1 MIAKFLMWVWKKLHG
16 STNDW
21 IVLTSVG
28 GYTSLMALTLPLPG
42 LIPPGVRV
50 KPRYETSLLPK
61 SICLDWSSSC
71 FAEGIAEL
79 YPALEDNLHEFQCGP
94 VSHQCK
100 QWRWKYYVALP
111 PWDIENWLGSRV
123 TPLAM
128 WSIDSGLVQGLG
140 VPWEVVT
147 FLLVASAKSPMWDLT
162 MKILLNLLCQCHQ
175 YSVWFLSW
183 NIFQCWIVYWFH
195 GSLEPL

>member
-1 MIAKFLMWVWKKLHG
+1 MIAKFLMWVWKKLHR

-28 GYTSLMALTLPLPG
+28 GFTSLMALTLLLPG
-42 LIPPGVRV
+42 LILPGVRV

-162 MKILLNLLCQCHQ
+162 MKIL
-175 YSVWFLSW
+175 
-183 NIFQCWIVYWFH
+183 
-195 GSLEPL
+195 